1 MNQDRSPVH
10 ARDDG
15 EQATLGLYISGFVL
29 SLAFTLTS
37 FALVEEHVHSG
48 HTVFS
53 HPFLIGTTAVL
64 ALAQFFAQL
73 YYFLHLGRER
83 KPRWKLLVL
92 GCMVLVVLII
102 VVGSIWIMYNLNY
115 RMTPQQMNTYML
127 DQNGG
132 I

>member
-1 MNQDRSPVH
+1 MNRDQSPIH
-10 ARDDG
+10 ARHDG

-29 SLAFTLTS
+29 SMLFTLTA
-37 FALVEEHVHSG
+37 FGLVEEHVQSL

-53 HPFLIGTTAVL
+53 HPFLIGATAVL
-64 ALAQFFAQL
+64 ALAQFLAQL
-73 YYFLHLGRER
+73 YFFLHLGRET

-92 GCMVLVVLII
+92 GFMILVVLII

-115 RMTPQQMNTYML
+115 RMSPQQMNTYML
-127 DQNGG
+127 NQNGG

>member
-1 MNQDRSPVH
+1 MNRDQAPVH
-10 ARDDG
+10 ARHQS
-15 EQATLGLYISGFVL
+15 EQATLGLYVSGFVL
-29 SLAFTLTS
+29 SLLFTLTA
-37 FALVEEHVHSG
+37 FGLVEAHVHSG

-64 ALAQFFAQL
+64 ALAQFCAQL
-73 YYFLHLGRER
+73 YFFLHLGRET

-92 GCMVLVVLII
+92 GFMILVVLII

-127 DQNGG
+127 NQNGG